1 MEVRWRDMAVGVA
14 VAGLVASSA
23 LAQGAAAPGKPVD
36 TEVLARK
43 MVVELAHIKE
53 GENVVILG
61 GVRDIQLLED
71 IAVQVRK
78 LGAFPLIIHRSERL
92 SRRMFHDVP
101 EKWDSQLPE
110 FNLKLGTII
119 DAFFEVDFTENPGYL
134 ADVPTERM
142 GARWEANEL
151 EDQISRRRGVRNVS
165 LGNEMYPTAARARLY
180 RVTLPQLEKMFWE
193 GVNIDYAA
201 LQARGAAFRKALEAG
216 KELRITHPNGTDL
229 RIRIEGRPVFVSD
242 GVIDEED
249 VKRGAAETFLP
260 AGEVYLVPVKGTAEG
275 TLVDDEMVMDIPG
288 LHGEQ
293 NVIKGFKAA
302 FKEGKIVSLEARSGL
317 DTFKKVYWDVVG
329 PGRDELSL
337 VNLGINPKVKFIPGS
352 RLEVYQAA
360 GMVTVGI
367 GNQQWAGSDNPARFG
382 SRNYL
387 PGSTVT
393 LDGKV
398 LIQSGELSA
407 P

>member
-1 MEVRWRDMAVGVA
+1 MEVSWRYMAVGVA
-14 VAGLVASSA
+14 MVGLVSSSA
-23 LAQGAAAPGKPVD
+23 LAQGAQAQGKPVD
-36 TEVLARK
+36 TDVLARK
-43 MVVELAHIKE
+43 MVVDLAHIQE
-53 GENVVILG
+53 GENVIILG
-61 GVRDIQLLED
+61 GVRDTQLLED

-78 LGAFPLIIHRSERL
+78 LGAFPLIVHRSERL
-92 SRRMFHDVP
+92 SRRLFHDVP

-110 FNLKLGTII
+110 FNLKLGTLI
-119 DAFFEVDFTENPGYL
+119 DAVFEVDFAENPDYL
-134 ADVPTERM
+134 SDVPTERM

-151 EDQISRRRGVRNVS
+151 EDQVTRRRGVRSVA

-180 RVTLPQLEKMFWE
+180 RVTQPQLEKLFWE
-193 GVNIDYAA
+193 GVNIDYSA
-201 LQARGAAFRKALEAG
+201 LQARGAAFRKTLEAG

-229 RIRIEGRPVFVSD
+229 RIRVEGRPVFVSD

-249 VKRGAAETFLP
+249 VKRGAPETFLP

-293 NVIKGFKAA
+293 NVIKGFKAT
-302 FKEGKIVSLEARSGL
+302 FKAGKIVSLDARSGL

-337 VNLGINPKVKFIPGS
+337 INFGINPKVKFIPGS
-352 RLEVYQAA
+352 RLEVYQAS
-360 GMVTVGI
+360 GMVALGI
-367 GNQQWAGSDNPARFG
+367 GNQQWAGSDNTASFG

-387 PGSTVT
+387 PGCTVT

-398 LIQSGELSA
+398 LIQNGEPKL
-407 P
+407 